1 MKELQILIADDHE
14 MVREVIKYLLLE
26 AFPKAVY
33 GEAGTGAEA
42 VALVG
47 GMHWDV
53 LVLDIQM
60 PGGNGLEVL
69 QTLYRKQPD
78 LPVLVVSGYPEDEM
92 AMRALEAGAAG
103 YLTKDTISKS
113 IVPGVKE
120 VLAGR
125 KFISG
130 TMGEKM
136 AAALAR
142 TVVKPSGNKV
152 GRAGRLRS
160 RIGKETMAKQGR
172 GKRKQD

>member
-1 MKELQILIADDHE
+1 MKTLNILIADDHE
-14 MVREVIKYLLLE
+14 IVREIIKNLLLE
-26 AFPKAVY
+26 AFPKAEF
-33 GEAGTGAEA
+33 GEAGSGAET

-47 GMHWDV
+47 GMRWDV

-78 LPVLVVSGYPEDEM
+78 LPVLVVSGYPEDQM

-120 VLAGR
+120 VLAGH

-130 TMGEKM
+130 TMGKKM
-136 AAALAR
+136 AEALAV
-142 TVVKPSGNKV
+142 TVAKGPGNKAERTGPPRSSV
-152 GRAGRLRS
+152 GR
-160 RIGKETMAKQGR
+160 ETEAKQGP
-172 GKRKQD
+172 GKRKRN